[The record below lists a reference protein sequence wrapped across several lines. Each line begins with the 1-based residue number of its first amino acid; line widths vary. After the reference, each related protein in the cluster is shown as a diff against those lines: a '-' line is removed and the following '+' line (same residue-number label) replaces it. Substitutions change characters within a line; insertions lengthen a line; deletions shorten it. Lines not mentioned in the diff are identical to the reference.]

1 MLTSDDK
8 YWSTLTEKQVKSNAK
23 LWSKQ
28 MTTKRLETFIDW
40 YRSIMEKESK
50 KLTDAEKQGTI
61 TDRTQ
66 SIQALHNRER
76 VALIARFMRE
86 CPKEEVP
93 NWL

>member
-40 YRSIMEKESK
+40 YRSLQEKESV
-50 KLTDAEKQGTI
+50 KLTEAEKHGI
-61 TDRTQ
+61 VTDRTQ

-86 CPKEEVP
+86 YPKEKVP
-93 NWL
+93 SWL